1 MSSKKDKCI
10 FFSSKYLGR
19 IKKNKV
25 SVLNKNS
32 TSDWTLSRHSS
43 SLIINNLPVWFV
55 YCKSHFV
62 KAFLP
67 NG

>member
-10 FFSSKYLGR
+10 FFSSKYLDR
-19 IKKNKV
+19 MKKKQGF
-25 SVLNKNS
+25 SSQQNS
-32 TSDWTLSRHSS
+32 TSDWTLSQHSS

-62 KAFLP
+62 IAFLP